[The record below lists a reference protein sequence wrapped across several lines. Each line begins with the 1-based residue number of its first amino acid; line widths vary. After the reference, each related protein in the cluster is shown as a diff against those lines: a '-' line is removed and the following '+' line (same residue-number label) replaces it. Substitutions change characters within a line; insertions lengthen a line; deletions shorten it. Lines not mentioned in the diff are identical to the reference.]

1 MKRLLSIL
9 AALSLAA
16 SGAAFA
22 HAHLEKSQPADKS
35 SASAAPKEVVLEF
48 NEPVQVTALTIQK
61 GDETVQD
68 LGPLPKAATAKV
80 TVPMPAIGSGKYI
93 VKWRA
98 VSDDNHVMNG
108 KFTFTVVAK

>member
-1 MKRLLSIL
+1 MKKCLSIL

-22 HAHLEKSQPADKS
+22 HVHLEKSQPADKS
-35 SASAAPKEVVLEF
+35 SASAPPKEVVLEF

-61 GDETVQD
+61 GDEKAQD
-68 LGPLPKAATAKV
+68 LGPLPKAATARV
-80 TVPMPAIGSGKYI
+80 TVPMPAVASGNYI

-98 VSDDNHVMNG
+98 VGDDNHVMNG
-108 KFTFTVVAK
+108 KFIFTVAAH

>member
-1 MKRLLSIL
+1 MKKYLSIL
-9 AALSLAA
+9 ATFSFAV

-35 SASAAPKEVVLEF
+35 SVAVAPKEVVLEF

-61 GDETVQD
+61 GDEKAQD

-80 TVPMPAIGSGKYI
+80 TVPVPAIAPGNYI

-98 VSDDNHVMNG
+98 VGDDNHVMNG
-108 KFTFTVVAK
+108 KFIFTVATH